1 MSPSKQRAEIL
12 ALRDAALEDL
22 MATPGDELLRE
33 AAADGEDAES
43 LSHEFKIGMRNAA
56 AEALREQAAGSKR
69 LLQAKAAR
77 RPGILRPSIEAI
89 KRIVEQAFQ
98 RDKNLGLAFRSGKSQ
113 SDDDWG
119 TLYDDLV
126 ALGAIEPDRDVD

>member
-22 MATPGDELLRE
+22 MNTPDDELLSE
-33 AAADGEDAES
+33 AAADGEDAET
-43 LSHEFKIGMRNAA
+43 LSHAIKVGMRNAA
-56 AEALREQAAGSKR
+56 AQALRAQAAGSKR
-69 LLQAKAAR
+69 LLQTKAAPR
-77 RPGILRPSIEAI
+77 AGIVRPSIEAI

-98 RDKNLGLAFRSGKSQ
+98 RDKTLGLAFRSGKSQ

-119 TLYDDLV
+119 TVYDDLV
-126 ALGAIEPDRDVD
+126 ALGAIKPDSDVD